1 MTKINR
7 TINLQ
12 LSGLHIREAEGE
24 QESRVIEGH
33 AVVFGQRSVN
43 LVPWSSYREIYEVME
58 PGSITQELINRSDVV
73 LTAFHNN
80 EMIFGRSVNGNGTLQ
95 LSIDDKGVLVR
106 CELAKTSAAD
116 DILEL
121 IRRGDVCGM
130 SFCYTADEDD
140 NEHGVSYERTAETGE
155 NGKEVWLRHV
165 KQCNGLYDV
174 TIAGHPA
181 YQGTDVSN
189 REVGEAMEKRIE
201 KPIEDTKK
209 REAEVAAKKA
219 EEAKKT
225 RDAKLR
231 VLQMDL
237 LADDLLED

>member
-201 KPIEDTKK
+201 KPIEDTQK